1 MPLIQLSDYQL
12 HFLTELFSQNQHLVS
27 GDEELEA
34 LHQVLNP
41 QTPNP
46 QTLDSQMLDSETVN
60 SQTVNSQTV
69 NSQTVNSQTVDSE
82 MFNNNAQMLDSETLN
97 SKTLNFEMLNSKM
110 LDFKTRAA
118 HRPYYGYGRRN
129 YGSYGW
135 LSSVNGSGRFIVKL
149 KWVGYS

>member
-34 LHQVLNP
+34 LHQVLNA

-46 QTLDSQMLDSETVN
+46 QTLDSQMLDSK
-60 SQTVNSQTV
+60 TVNSQTV

-82 MFNNNAQMLDSETLN
+82 MFNTQMLDSETLN
-97 SKTLNFEMLNSKM
+97 IRKN
-110 LDFKTRAA
+110 
-118 HRPYYGYGRRN
+118 P
-129 YGSYGW
+129 
-135 LSSVNGSGRFIVKL
+135 IL
-149 KWVGYS
+149 KI